1 MQQESR
7 ADARQVLEL
16 VSEEQ
21 ARISD
26 AKHGLS
32 FDRRQR
38 TSISYPAPVERHS
51 SHEDL
56 PSIRTIKSGMSRKPL
71 ATPTGASGNTSLHAA
86 RLSSQSW
93 TMAPERITP
102 QPPANQGPLSRS
114 FSDSSTPPAAEH
126 GPRDDVTLFVGRHG
140 SFQLT
145 TFHFGLIAA
154 FVLPF
159 HTTVLN
165 RVTPD
170 IDHWCAR
177 PDNMRSEMQQES
189 RADARQVL
197 ELVSE
202 EQARISGAKH
212 GLSFDRR
219 QRTSISYPAPVE
231 RHSSREDLPSIRTI
245 KSGMSRKPLATPTGA
260 SGNTSLHAA
269 RLSSQSWTM
278 APERITPQPPANQ
291 GPLSRSFSDSSTPPA
306 AEHGP
311 RDDVT
316 LFVGRHGSFQL
327 TTFHFGL
334 IAAFVLPFHTT
345 VLNRVTPDIDH
356 WCARPDNMRNLSVE
370 QWKRQMIPKME
381 DGNYSRCTMFSGF
394 NKSTSSVIPCDS
406 WEFDSDARGSYVVQD
421 FSLICDRSWG
431 LPMSTSI
438 FMVGAMCSLS
448 ISGPLADR
456 IGRKPLIQFSVVVAQ
471 LCGIVILFSQ
481 LFHTFLAMRFLLGAA
496 TFTLAST
503 SYVLV
508 IEVMAPDFRLLYGM
522 AVLMGHAV
530 GSVTTACLGWF
541 NVQWRNIQIVGMLPA
556 LLLLRVITSLSES
569 PRWLLAK
576 GSTEEA
582 EAVIMRAANM
592 NGENLLEL
600 KQHWTRTR
608 REIERLPERS
618 VKPRRASSAEFGA
631 LRGAGAARDLRAEDD
646 QLEPDL
652 RAEYAR
658 SKWSAFGALEILI
671 EVMAPDFRLLYGMAV
686 LMGHAVGSVTT
697 ACLGWFN
704 VQWRNIQIV
713 GMLPALLLLRV
724 ITSLSESP
732 RWLLAKGSTEEAEAV
747 IMRAANMNGENL
759 LELKQHWTRTRREIE
774 RMQVMR
780 DQDPQFF
787 FRFYRMSPQLF
798 DKLHRL
804 VAERLTKQHV
814 VREPITSGERLAM
827 TLRYLSSG
835 NPIMD
840 IAMEFRVGLETAREA
855 IHLTCRVLWEELAP
869 RYMKMILP
877 YTFLGDEA
885 FQLRPDFMR
894 PYPGSR
900 EEPAERCFNYR
911 LSRARRCVENSFG
924 IQAARF
930 RIFRGPIKLNPENA
944 EKVVKAS
951 CVLHNFLSLEVEGRS
966 AYCPAGFADHEDAFG
981 KVVEGQWRK
990 ETATDT
996 ATFDLEPTHARRSKE
1011 TAQATA
1017 AVKIQC
1023 FGFYPSALM
1032 TLAAVLEIPA
1042 ELGAIVSAARIGR
1055 RTSHATALLC
1065 AGLAGAIA
1073 LILSEGEPSCNRRP
1087 LCVATQSSLQSRV
1100 LERR

>member
-1 MQQESR
+1 EMQQESR

-56 PSIRTIKSGMSRKPL
+56 HSIRTIKSDMSRKTL
-71 ATPTGASGNTSLHAA
+71 ATPTGASGNTS
-86 RLSSQSW
+86 Q
-93 TMAPERITP
+93 
-102 QPPANQGPLSRS
+102 
-114 FSDSSTPPAAEH
+114 
-126 GPRDDVTLFVGRHG
+126 
-140 SFQLT
+140 
-145 TFHFGLIAA
+145 
-154 FVLPF
+154 
-159 HTTVLN
+159 
-165 RVTPD
+165 
-170 IDHWCAR
+170 
-177 PDNMRSEMQQES
+177 
-189 RADARQVL
+189 
-197 ELVSE
+197 
-202 EQARISGAKH
+202 
-212 GLSFDRR
+212 
-219 QRTSISYPAPVE
+219 
-231 RHSSREDLPSIRTI
+231 
-245 KSGMSRKPLATPTGA
+245 
-260 SGNTSLHAA
+260 HAA

-394 NKSTSSVIPCDS
+394 NKSTGSVIPCDS
-406 WEFDSDARGSYVVQD
+406 WEFDINARGSYVVQDFSLICDRSWGLPMSTSIFMVGAMCSLSISGPLADSNLSVEQWKRQMIPKMEDGNYSRCTMFSGFNKSTGSVIPCDSWEFDIDARGSYVVQD

-608 REIERLPERS
+608 REIER
-618 VKPRRASSAEFGA
+618 
-631 LRGAGAARDLRAEDD
+631 
-646 QLEPDL
+646 
-652 RAEYAR
+652 
-658 SKWSAFGALEILI
+658 
-671 EVMAPDFRLLYGMAV
+671 
-686 LMGHAVGSVTT
+686 
-697 ACLGWFN
+697 
-704 VQWRNIQIV
+704 
-713 GMLPALLLLRV
+713 
-724 ITSLSESP
+724 
-732 RWLLAKGSTEEAEAV
+732 
-747 IMRAANMNGENL
+747 
-759 LELKQHWTRTRREIE
+759 
-774 RMQVMR
+774 
-780 DQDPQFF
+780 
-787 FRFYRMSPQLF
+787 
-798 DKLHRL
+798 
-804 VAERLTKQHV
+804 
-814 VREPITSGERLAM
+814 
-827 TLRYLSSG
+827 
-835 NPIMD
+835 
-840 IAMEFRVGLETAREA
+840 
-855 IHLTCRVLWEELAP
+855 
-869 RYMKMILP
+869 
-877 YTFLGDEA
+877 
-885 FQLRPDFMR
+885 
-894 PYPGSR
+894 
-900 EEPAERCFNYR
+900 
-911 LSRARRCVENSFG
+911 
-924 IQAARF
+924 
-930 RIFRGPIKLNPENA
+930 
-944 EKVVKAS
+944 
-951 CVLHNFLSLEVEGRS
+951 
-966 AYCPAGFADHEDAFG
+966 
-981 KVVEGQWRK
+981 
-990 ETATDT
+990 
-996 ATFDLEPTHARRSKE
+996 
-1011 TAQATA
+1011 TA

-1073 LILSEGEPSCNRRP
+1073 LILSEDQVIPRLAVVIAVKVSVRASECLIIVYTAEVYPTLFRCTGVAFCFCFSAMGNIATQLVANTGFLDQARVPLVLVSVMCVTGAFLALQLPDSQKGRLPDTLQDVLSYWGRMNRRSYP
-1087 LCVATQSSLQSRV
+1087 RQRGILRTAWPGWRHKRRQPSVGGSQSWPELNPELQQYQDMSK
-1100 LERR
+1100 